1 MEQLDATTAP
11 ALWSEEPVGKG
22 QILKYN
28 VHTCLQDIPNQKVQ
42 TIAKQLSIPLAV
54 LLLNL
59 DGNMNIAM
67 SIRSAVALGCSDIYI
82 VGKRQYDSRGAV
94 GAKNYI
100 TIHRYKEIHPA
111 QFFQENKLLPILIEQ
126 AGTPIEEFT
135 FKPYFEETMQGYKPV
150 IIMGSE
156 GEGIPQEWLSLHLG
170 PRVTIPQMGVL
181 RSLNVSVACS
191 IVLYEYMKQWRKYI
205 SDKIL

>member
-1 MEQLDATTAP
+1 MEQANAP

-28 VHTCLQDIPNQKVQ
+28 VHNCLQDIPNQTVQ

-100 TIHRYKEIHPA
+100 MIHRYKEINPA

-126 AGTPIEEFT
+126 VGTPIEEFT
-135 FKPYFEETMQGYKPV
+135 FKPYFEEAMQGYKPV

-156 GEGIPQEWLSLHLG
+156 GEGIPQEWLSLRLG

-181 RSLNVSVACS
+181 RSLNVSIACS
-191 IVLYEYMKQWRKYI
+191 IILYEYMKQWRKYI

>member
-1 MEQLDATTAP
+1 MEQANAP

-28 VHTCLQDIPNQKVQ
+28 VHNCLQDIPNQTVQ

-67 SIRSAVALGCSDIYI
+67 SIRSAVALCCSDIYI

-100 TIHRYKEIHPA
+100 MIHRYKEINPA

-126 AGTPIEEFT
+126 VGTPIEEFT
-135 FKPYFEETMQGYKPV
+135 FKPYFEEAMQGYKPV

-156 GEGIPQEWLSLHLG
+156 GEGIPQEWLSLRLG

-181 RSLNVSVACS
+181 RSLNVSIACS
-191 IVLYEYMKQWRKYI
+191 IILYEYMKQWRKYI